1 MENNED
7 IVKNPNNFPINI
19 VEQKESKCVYPYKKV
34 LPEKKIIPSINI
46 EKEEKIE
53 EKKDEEIKSEE
64 KKEEEKPEINDIEI
78 VDENKNEN
86 NIIKSEEK
94 EEKEEKEIFQTNE
107 EEVKKKDNIESNN
120 NTFNNNETRTMKE
133 LQFKFNDIIKNDF
146 EIPEKLPPIKNGSYL
161 TELPSEAYSK
171 KATISKYKESSKV
184 MKHLKEK
191 EESLN
196 KEIISIKDK
205 KEKLMNISLNNIG
218 LSDID
223 KNRNN
228 YEKKKLQTL
237 ENTLMEKLSEVK
249 LQIKGI
255 IQREKILK
263 NSKSSLIQNFI
274 KRYENED
281 LFEIKKLLRNNK
293 KKTQINLYKENISKI
308 DEKKEGDENVEIH
321 KEKTEEEIK
330 EEKRKEKI
338 KEELLKLEKNPKK
351 QNYLFFK
358 MENSYEKKEKLFY
371 KNMKQNKK
379 QEIIGKEEL
388 KNLYQKFKEQEKEL
402 KEKKT
407 SKIIEL
413 KKEWRSNSLL
423 LPKYKSPIMK
433 IIKKEENQKIQE
445 KFAEKNIKQ
454 KYYEKKFTIE
464 IPLPKISEKLRKEN
478 LKQNL
483 NLNNLQGQD
492 RVKYIKEEVDKVKE
506 FVKKGRDIENKRYKQ
521 SNILTK
527 RRMNDKSSIYKPQF
541 KTINKAENKSKSD
554 KKSNIKVK
562 NYLIEAKKNTNKKI
576 IWDKYLNEDI
586 EDNKVTN
593 IKNIKGQIEGLDNN
607 VQMKKEI
614 IKINGGFLNNQKL
627 GNDLSNMLINS
638 INGKISLIKAM
649 NY

>member
-1 MENNED
+1 M
-7 IVKNPNNFPINI
+7 
-19 VEQKESKCVYPYKKV
+19 
-34 LPEKKIIPSINI
+34 
-46 EKEEKIE
+46 
-53 EKKDEEIKSEE
+53 
-64 KKEEEKPEINDIEI
+64 
-78 VDENKNEN
+78 
-86 NIIKSEEK
+86 
-94 EEKEEKEIFQTNE
+94 
-107 EEVKKKDNIESNN
+107 
-120 NTFNNNETRTMKE
+120 
-133 LQFKFNDIIKNDF
+133 
-146 EIPEKLPPIKNGSYL
+146 
-161 TELPSEAYSK
+161 
-171 KATISKYKESSKV
+171 
-184 MKHLKEK
+184 
-191 EESLN
+191 
-196 KEIISIKDK
+196 
-205 KEKLMNISLNNIG
+205 
-218 LSDID
+218 
-223 KNRNN
+223 
-228 YEKKKLQTL
+228 
-237 ENTLMEKLSEVK
+237 
-249 LQIKGI
+249 
-255 IQREKILK
+255 
-263 NSKSSLIQNFI
+263 
-274 KRYENED
+274 
-281 LFEIKKLLRNNK
+281 
-293 KKTQINLYKENISKI
+293 
-308 DEKKEGDENVEIH
+308 EIH

-358 MENSYEKKEKLFY
+358 MENSYEEKEKLFY

-492 RVKYIKEEVDKVKE
+492 RVKYIKEEIVKVKE